1 MSSDQNMSACW
12 YVSHSWGVH
21 DQRWVN
27 ALAGQGFIPHIVSLA
42 RDELDVASSRE
53 LIMAGS
59 PDVPVLAGPLT
70 TVTRH
75 LMGIPNRLVGLSWGF
90 DLVELHDSGE
100 HPDWLGRLDHLVVDS
115 PVTREIAVEA
125 GVDPDRIT
133 QIPWGTDLL
142 VFHPE
147 GLRANLADIRIP
159 PGYSTVLSLRAHEPL
174 YRVHDLIDAWPAVL
188 DKRPDSVL
196 LIGNTGTIKGELRE
210 RALHAG
216 IDQHVR
222 FLGLINEEDLAPLLR
237 TVDAYVSTS
246 PIDGTSVTLLQAMA
260 CGAPVIVAD
269 IPGNQAWVEHGVSG
283 HVYRS
288 GDPQDLAASI
298 VDTLSL
304 PADVTQEISRAARV
318 QVLERA
324 DWTRNSSLLKQALAQ
339 PPDSDH

>member
-1 MSSDQNMSACW
+1 MWTDQRMTPCW
-12 YVSHSWGVH
+12 YVTQSWGVH

-27 ALAGQGFIPHIVSLA
+27 ALAGQGFIPHVISLV
-42 RDELDVASSRE
+42 RDELDATSSRA

-59 PDVPVLAGPLT
+59 PDMPVLAGPLT

-75 LMGIPNRLVGLSWGF
+75 LLGIPNRLVGLSWGF

-100 HPDWLGRLDHLVVDS
+100 HPDWLEILDHLVVDS
-115 PVTREIAVEA
+115 PVTRGIAVGA

-133 QIPWGTDLL
+133 EIPWGTDLS
-142 VFHPE
+142 VFHPG
-147 GLRANLADIRIP
+147 GLRADLENLHIP

-174 YRVHDLIDAWPAVL
+174 YRIHDLVDAWPAVL

-196 LIGNTGTIKGELRE
+196 LIGNTGTVTEELRE

-237 TVDAYVSTS
+237 AVDAYVSTS

-269 IPGNQAWVEHGVSG
+269 IPGNQAWVEPDVSG
-283 HVYRS
+283 HLYRA
-288 GDPQDLAASI
+288 GDAEDLAAMI
-298 VDTLSL
+298 IHTLSL
-304 PADVTQEISRAARV
+304 PADVTQKLSRAARV

-324 DWTRNSSLLKQALAQ
+324 DWNENSSLLRHALA
-339 PPDSDH
+339 PPL